1 MPAASESGEPLMGA
15 RPSLLG
21 TDELSG
27 KQARLDERI
36 RTLSLVTI
44 ATAIVG
50 LGLYHLRTILIRFV
64 LALALR
70 YLLTPLIDALSCS
83 QLPEPCHARLPR
95 PVATL
100 VALVIAIGG
109 LFSLGLVVVRSISS
123 FGRHADQYQ
132 GRVEVLLA
140 KFLELANFA
149 GLQDEIHLSSSGG
162 NSSTTDLKVAIADLV
177 QHRFHLSSLIVEL
190 LGKAGEILEDT
201 IYILLFLAFLL
212 AGSQPSAK
220 HGQGGTRARADEQ
233 IFLYIRGKAAV
244 ALLVAAVDSCIYW
257 ALGLSLWLV
266 FGVLAFWLSFV
277 PNVGVALSVCLPLP
291 VVLLEPSFSTVGMAL
306 AFGGPV
312 AMGLVAK
319 DIIEPLLIGHSTS
332 LTPVAVLLAV
342 MVWGSIWGVSG
353 MVLAV
358 PLTAVL
364 RLYLAGLD
372 HPIPRYVAAI
382 LSGQHAD
389 GEDEEDEEDHRCA
402 NAMQTWPA
410 SGGPVG
416 AATRELGM
424 AEEGAAALPKSE

>member
-177 QHRFHLSSLIVEL
+177 QHRFHLPSLIVEL

-266 FGVLAFWLSFV
+266 FGVLAFWLEPSMAFRS
-277 PNVGVALSVCLPLP
+277 PFTHLPLT
-291 VVLLEPSFSTVGMAL
+291 LHSPSTHL
-306 AFGGPV
+306 
-312 AMGLVAK
+312 
-319 DIIEPLLIGHSTS
+319 
-332 LTPVAVLLAV
+332 
-342 MVWGSIWGVSG
+342 
-353 MVLAV
+353 
-358 PLTAVL
+358 PLTFHGL
-364 RLYLAGLD
+364 RRCSPSGSPSCPTWGWPSPSACRCPSCCSSRASRRSAWRSPLAGRW
-372 HPIPRYVAAI
+372 PWASWPRT
-382 LSGQHAD
+382 SSNH
-389 GEDEEDEEDHRCA
+389 
-402 NAMQTWPA
+402 
-410 SGGPVG
+410 S
-416 AATRELGM
+416 
-424 AEEGAAALPKSE
+424 